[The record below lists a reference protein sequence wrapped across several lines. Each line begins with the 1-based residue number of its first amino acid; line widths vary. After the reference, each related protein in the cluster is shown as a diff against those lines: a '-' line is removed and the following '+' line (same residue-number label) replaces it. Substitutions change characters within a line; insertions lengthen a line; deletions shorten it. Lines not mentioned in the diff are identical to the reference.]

1 MNIILERWKGYI
13 TENEESYAKYNTN
26 LMLRG
31 PSTLNISNIS
41 SVALLLRI
49 ARPLTVE
56 ELFNR
61 IPQLRNHKIKKVL
74 GTGTKGIALELDNGR
89 ALKLYKEGYM
99 GTEESFYDA
108 EAGKI
113 FSGRGEISTLPVFD
127 RGTVNVVNDYGT
139 ADIKYVEMAQVVPFD
154 KYYTLTGRSDDLD
167 YVDYLVPILKRFAI
181 QVREGMDSRDELR
194 EQYLEYL
201 EILMKDANLTLPEVN
216 GLLIMITY
224 VLVNYGA
231 DYLQDLHPGNFGVVS
246 QTVGKPNPYFVI
258 FDP

>member
-13 TENEESYAKYNTN
+13 AENEESYAKYNTN
-26 LMLRG
+26 LVLRG

-41 SVALLLRI
+41 SVALLLKI

-56 ELFNR
+56 EMFNR

-74 GTGTKGIALELDNGR
+74 GAGTLGVALELDNGR

-113 FSGRGEISTLPVFD
+113 FSGRGEVSTLPVFD
-127 RGTVNVVNDYGT
+127 RGTVAASGDSNE
-139 ADIKYVEMAQVVPFD
+139 DIKYVEMAQVVPFD
-154 KYYTLTGRSDDLD
+154 KYYALTGRGDALD
-167 YVDYLVPILKRFAI
+167 EADYLVPILRRFAI
-181 QVREGMDSRDELR
+181 QVRKGLYSRDELR
-194 EQYLEYL
+194 EKYLEYL
-201 EILMKDANLTLPEVN
+201 EVLTKDANLTLPEVN

-231 DYLQDLHPGNFGVVS
+231 EYLQDLHPGNFGVVS
-246 QTVGKPNPYFVI
+246 QTIGKPNPYFVI

>member
-13 TENEESYAKYNTN
+13 TENEESYAKYNTD
-26 LMLRG
+26 LVLRG
-31 PSTLNISNIS
+31 PSTLNISNVG

-49 ARPLTVE
+49 ARPLTIE
-56 ELFNR
+56 EMFKK

-89 ALKLYKEGYM
+89 ALKLYKQGYL

-127 RGTVNVVNDYGT
+127 RGTVAASGDSNE
-139 ADIKYVEMAQVVPFD
+139 DIKYVEMAQVIPFD
-154 KYYTLTGRSDDLD
+154 KYYQLTGRSDRLD
-167 YVDYLVPILKRFAI
+167 DAEYLVHILKKFAMR
-181 QVREGMDSRDELR
+181 VRQGMDSRDELR
-194 EQYLEYL
+194 EEYLDYLEV
-201 EILMKDANLTLPEVN
+201 LMEDAKLTLPETN
-216 GLLIMITY
+216 GLLTMITY
-224 VLVNYGA
+224 ILVNYGS

-246 QTVGKPNPYFVI
+246 QTVGRPNPYFVI

>member
-13 TENEESYAKYNTN
+13 TENEESYAKYNAD
-26 LMLRG
+26 LVLRG
-31 PSTLNISNIS
+31 PNTLNVSNIA
-41 SVALLLRI
+41 SVSLMLKI

-74 GTGTKGIALELDNGR
+74 GAGTLGVALELDNGR

-127 RGTVNVVNDYGT
+127 RGTVNVESDYGT

-154 KYYTLTGRSDDLD
+154 KYYALTGRDADVD
-167 YVDYLVPILKRFAI
+167 EADYLLPVLKRFAI
-181 QVREGMDSRDELR
+181 QVRKGRHSREELR

-246 QTVGKPNPYFVI
+246 QTVGRSNPYFVI

>member
-31 PSTLNISNIS
+31 PSTLNISNVG

-56 ELFNR
+56 EMFKK

-74 GTGTKGIALELDNGR
+74 GTGTKGIVLELDNGR
-89 ALKLYKEGYM
+89 ALKLYKKGYL

-127 RGTVNVVNDYGT
+127 RGTVAVRGDSNE
-139 ADIKYVEMAQVVPFD
+139 DIKYVEMAQVIPFD
-154 KYYTLTGRSDDLD
+154 KYYQLTGRSDDLD
-167 YVDYLVPILKRFAI
+167 DADYLTIVLKRFAI
-181 QVREGMDSRDELR
+181 QARQQFKSRDELR
-194 EQYLEYL
+194 QNYLEHL
-201 EILMKDANLTLPEVN
+201 KELKEEANLTLSEIN
-216 GLLIMITY
+216 GLLVMITY
-224 VLVNYGA
+224 VLANYGKG
-231 DYLQDLHPGNFGVVS
+231 YLQDLHPGNFGVVS

>member
-31 PSTLNISNIS
+31 PSTLNISNVG

-56 ELFNR
+56 EMFKK

-89 ALKLYKEGYM
+89 ALKLYKQGYL

-127 RGTVNVVNDYGT
+127 RGTVVASGDSNE
-139 ADIKYVEMAQVVPFD
+139 DIEY
-154 KYYTLTGRSDDLD
+154 LD
-167 YVDYLVPILKRFAI
+167 Y
-181 QVREGMDSRDELR
+181 
-194 EQYLEYL
+194 LEV
-201 EILMKDANLTLPEVN
+201 LMEDARLTLSETN
-216 GLLIMITY
+216 GLLTMITY
-224 VLVNYGA
+224 ILVNYSS
-231 DYLQDLHPGNFGVVS
+231 DYLQDLHAGNFGVVS
-246 QTVGKPNPYFVI
+246 QTVGRPNPYFVI

>member
-13 TENEESYAKYNTN
+13 TENEESYAKYNTD
-26 LMLRG
+26 LVLRG
-31 PSTLNISNIS
+31 PSTLNISNVG
-41 SVALLLRI
+41 SVVLLLRI
-49 ARPLTVE
+49 ARPLTIE
-56 ELFNR
+56 EMFKK

-89 ALKLYKEGYM
+89 ALKLYKQGYL

-127 RGTVNVVNDYGT
+127 RGTVVASGDSNE
-139 ADIKYVEMAQVVPFD
+139 DIKYVEMAQVIPFD
-154 KYYTLTGRSDDLD
+154 KYYQLTGRSDD
-167 YVDYLVPILKRFAI
+167 VDAAEYLVHILKKFAI
-181 QVREGMDSRDELR
+181 QVRQGMDSRDELR
-194 EQYLEYL
+194 EEYLDYLEV
-201 EILMKDANLTLPEVN
+201 LMEDARLTLTETN
-216 GLLIMITY
+216 GLLTMITY
-224 VLVNYGA
+224 ILVNYSS

-246 QTVGKPNPYFVI
+246 QTVGRPNPYFVI